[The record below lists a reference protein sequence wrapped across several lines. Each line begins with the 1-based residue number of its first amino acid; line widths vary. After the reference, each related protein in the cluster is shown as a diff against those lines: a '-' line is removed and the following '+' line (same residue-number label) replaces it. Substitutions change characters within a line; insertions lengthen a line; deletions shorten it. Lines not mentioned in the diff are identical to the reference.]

1 MTLAVHKLVITL
13 VTNTWSL
20 AALDLFVCAHSP
32 GLGCMHTLIP
42 ITHTYVNPLT
52 RSTNDTTDRPTD
64 KGMPLE
70 LDPGARSFDLMPTSL
85 FVSYH
90 GVITLVY
97 DGWPDGAMGV
107 KVCCGQPCSPAFDN
121 HAAFWP
127 TKWLPSQVAGQ
138 EK

>member
-1 MTLAVHKLVITL
+1 M
-13 VTNTWSL
+13 
-20 AALDLFVCAHSP
+20 
-32 GLGCMHTLIP
+32 
-42 ITHTYVNPLT
+42 NPLT
-52 RSTNDTTDRPTD
+52 RSTIDTTDRPTD

-107 KVCCGQPCSPAFDN
+107 KVCCGQPGSPACDN
-121 HAAFWP
+121 HAAFWQ